1 MPLNTRTEYKRNL
14 SRKWVAEGK
23 CPNCG
28 AHPPAPRRRTC
39 VKCLDTSLKAT
50 RRARVRNPDAFR
62 IQYHAKK
69 NAGLCVSCGVPGK
82 ARTNGLYCE
91 ECAKTERQRTIRIK
105 YDVMKRYGGKCFCCG
120 EDRIAFLTFDHSD
133 NDGAHRRKSG
143 EGGGG
148 QLYKRLLKA
157 PMDPTLRVAC
167 YNCNC
172 GRRSTG
178 TCPHKDSSYFEEAL
192 SRERW
197 DRRASLKLVGE
208 QLRLP
213 GL

>member
-1 MPLNTRTEYKRNL
+1 MSPRTEYKRNL
-14 SRKWVAEGK
+14 SKKWAAEGK

-28 AHPPAPRRRTC
+28 AHPPAPRRRLCTT
-39 VKCLDTSLKAT
+39 CLDTQVKAQK
-50 RRARVRNPDAFR
+50 RARERRPNAFQK
-62 IQYHAKK
+62 QYHARKK
-69 NAGLCVSCGVPGK
+69 AGLCVGCGVPGK
-82 ARTNGLYCE
+82 TLTNGLSCE
-91 ECAKTERQRTIRIK
+91 ECAKTERQRTVRVK
-105 YDVMKRYGGKCFCCG
+105 HDVMQRYGGKCFCCG
-120 EDRIAFLTFDHSD
+120 EDRVAFLTLDHTD
-133 NDGAHRRKSG
+133 DDGAGRRKSG

-157 PMDPTLRVAC
+157 PLDPTLRVAC

-178 TCPHKDSSYFEEAL
+178 TCPHKDNSYFEEAL

-197 DRRASLKLVGE
+197 DRRASLKSAGE